1 MISGSVDTEIVVN
14 PLLSRD
20 MRVLRAPSGIG
31 KNVCPPSAHL
41 QIDRA
46 RLRNRTT
53 DLNFVRHIP
62 LPRNIPAE
70 SVLHRP

>member
-1 MISGSVDTEIVVN
+1 MISGSVDMEIVVN

-41 QIDRA
+41 QIERGYGIG
-46 RLRNRTT
+46 LQ
-53 DLNFVRHIP
+53 I
-62 LPRNIPAE
+62 
-70 SVLHRP
+70 